1 MERVF
6 YILTST
12 YLCHYIL
19 VYHVVMH
26 SYVAMHM
33 ICKRDQARSSVATLY
48 QMNIVEP
55 STYIAS
61 ALTPFFPNTLFF
73 S

>member
-1 MERVF
+1 
-6 YILTST
+6 
-12 YLCHYIL
+12 
-19 VYHVVMH
+19 MH

-33 ICKRDQARSSVATLY
+33 ICKRDQARSSVTTLY